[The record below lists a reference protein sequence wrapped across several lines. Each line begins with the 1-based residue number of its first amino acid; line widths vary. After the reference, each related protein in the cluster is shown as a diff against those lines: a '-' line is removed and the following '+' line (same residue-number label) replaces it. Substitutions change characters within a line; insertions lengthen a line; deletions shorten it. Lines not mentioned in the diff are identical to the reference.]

1 MRRFALIM
9 FAVIAL
15 IASSCERRELVTLSN
30 THYVRVYIKEDIK
43 NVTTGFHPNAQNRPD
58 YKQPDILRL
67 LLADPQTGKVKAER
81 FLRTKQQD
89 ERGTYYEGYIVAD
102 PGRYNLIAYNFDTE
116 VCIVRNYND
125 FNASKVYT
133 NEIAT
138 HIRGRVSQN
147 AMRTVQRNMQR
158 EMYKVAQKAALKVQ
172 TKADDR
178 DTDERIVYDP
188 DHFFLANCGD
198 VYVPYA
204 DELDTLTTPDNDWFV
219 AESIVKSYYLQV
231 PVKGIEYATSSLGLI
246 SGMAGSAWLGTAT
259 INDLDP
265 VTVYLELRPGDNKA
279 AGLVKTK
286 EGSATEDTPSEAIM
300 YTTFNTFGRL
310 PDSENGLTITFDFLT
325 THGGSHTQTID
336 ITEEFNTAE
345 AQEKHWIIVDDV
357 VELPKP
363 IDGPASSGGG
373 FKPTVGEWE
382 DVNTEIII

>member
-9 FAVIAL
+9 FAAIAL

-43 NVTTGFHPNAQNRPD
+43 NVTTGFHPNAENRPE

-67 LLADPQTGKVKAER
+67 LLADKSTGKVKAER

-89 ERGTYYEGYIVAD
+89 ERGTYYEGYIVVD
-102 PGRYNLIAYNFDTE
+102 PGRYDLIAYNFDTE

-125 FNASKVYT
+125 FNAAKVYT

-147 AMRTVQRNMQR
+147 AMRVVQRNMQR

-172 TKADDR
+172 TKADER
-178 DTDERIVYDP
+178 EHEERIVYDP

-204 DELDTLTTPDNDWFV
+204 DELDTLTTPDKDWFT

-231 PVKGIEYATSSLGLI
+231 PVKGIEYATSSLGLV
-246 SGMAGSAWLGTAT
+246 SGLAGSAWLGTAT
-259 INDLDP
+259 INELDP
-265 VTVYLELRPGDNKA
+265 VTVYLELRPGESKA

-286 EGSATEDTPSEAIM
+286 DGSTTGDTPSEAVM

-336 ITEEFNTAE
+336 ITEEFNSQE

-357 VELPKP
+357 IELPKP
-363 IDGPASSGGG
+363 VPNPNNSGGG